1 MRRTLFLIPLMLVFA
16 FFSQFANAQV
26 TTGTPPFGS
35 FGGGPYIINLAILN
49 SHIAIPLLHKAG
61 RGGLNFTYDLS
72 YDSSVW
78 YPVTSGST
86 QSWQPVPNWGWR
98 GITEAETGSTSASGT
113 NVTCYQ
119 CNSFTCWTATGE
131 LIYSNWV
138 YHDPWGIPHS
148 FSGEADLY
156 TGACPN
162 MPGPSTG
169 FTSQALDGS
178 GYTLT
183 VSVSGSSISSAV
195 VTGRD
200 GEVMN
205 GPFNSATGAGN
216 GTDRN
221 GNQITVSSSRALT
234 DTLGTTALTV
244 SGTGTPDLTPSRC
257 TS

>member
-16 FFSQFANAQV
+16 FLSQFANAQV

-35 FGGGPYIINLAILN
+35 FGGGPDVINLANLN
-49 SHIAIPLLHKAG
+49 SHISIPVLHKAG
-61 RGGLNFTYDLS
+61 RGTNVTYDLS

-113 NVTCYQ
+113 NVNCYQ
-119 CNSFTCWTATGE
+119 CNSFACWTATGE
-131 LIYSNWV
+131 MIYSNWV

-169 FTSQALDGS
+169 FTSLATDGS

-183 VSVSGSSISSAV
+183 VSVSGSSITSMTV
-195 VTGRD
+195 YGRD
-200 GEVMN
+200 GRVVN
-205 GPFNSATGAGN
+205 GPNNSTTGAGS

-221 GNQITVSSSRALT
+221 GNQITVNSNGQFY
-234 DTLGTTALTV
+234 DTL
-244 SGTGTPDLTPSRC
+244 
-257 TS
+257 